1 MTDSNVI
8 HPMLGT
14 SHKNWLRMSA
24 GQRSRFVAW
33 LHGNGLTEALQ
44 DAKYLEREDNEVG
57 CFNYYTV
64 PPSDDPYRPTAALDS
79 NGVGA

>member
-1 MTDSNVI
+1 MT
-8 HPMLGT
+8 
-14 SHKNWLRMSA
+14 KSA
-24 GQRSRFVAW
+24 RKDFVAW

-79 NGVGA
+79 NREGA